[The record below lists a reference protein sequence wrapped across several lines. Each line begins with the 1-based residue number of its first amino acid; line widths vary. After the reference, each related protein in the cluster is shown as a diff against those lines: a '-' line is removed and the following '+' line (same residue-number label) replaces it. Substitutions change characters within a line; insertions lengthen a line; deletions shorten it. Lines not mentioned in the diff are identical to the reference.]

1 MKINQLDLRWI
12 ANKQLILEF
21 ENIFLRMDIIY
32 LYQLLPA
39 LLQRIFICNS
49 GFLSVL
55 GWRDSLSTYTVLLGV
70 LTISSL
76 ICMHKHAF
84 LVPLL
89 FRSYPCWETCTTFSL
104 SRTSL
109 TYVLYRVPMNA
120 PCKKTVWINEKNT
133 YSSRQDLIPK
143 LKHGCR
149 TKNYVITYFN
159 DLYEKLHCWKYH

>member
-76 ICMHKHAF
+76 ICMHKYAF
-84 LVPLL
+84 LVPPPYFFVHTLVEKPAQL
-89 FRSYPCWETCTTFSL
+89 FPYQEQ
-104 SRTSL
+104 
-109 TYVLYRVPMNA
+109 A
-120 PCKKTVWINEKNT
+120 
-133 YSSRQDLIPK
+133 
-143 LKHGCR
+143 
-149 TKNYVITYFN
+149 
-159 DLYEKLHCWKYH
+159 